1 MKEVI
6 ETLVKQYSQAR
17 IVSAYQAG
25 CMAGVVLA
33 DYLYSLNE
41 LHEWLD
47 TVETVDD
54 AFSIGFHDLKD
65 MLRAERE

>member
-1 MKEVI
+1 
-6 ETLVKQYSQAR
+6 
-17 IVSAYQAG
+17 
-25 CMAGVVLA
+25 MAGVVLA
-33 DYLYSLNE
+33 DYLYSLDE

-65 MLRAERE
+65 KLRAERE